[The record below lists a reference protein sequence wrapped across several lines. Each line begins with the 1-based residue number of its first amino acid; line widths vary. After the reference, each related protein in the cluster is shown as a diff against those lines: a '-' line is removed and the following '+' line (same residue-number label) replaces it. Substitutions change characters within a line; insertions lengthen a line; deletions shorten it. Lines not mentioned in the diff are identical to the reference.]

1 MCFLTRFVR
10 LGAFGV
16 VSIIIYL
23 LGRGDP
29 AQAIT
34 VTGAGSG
41 FAAPIY
47 EAWSAASEEKTG
59 VSVNYQNVGSSAG
72 QNQVLAGTVD
82 FGASD
87 IPMKAEQLDLN
98 KMFQFPTVMGG
109 VVPVVNLAGIKA
121 DELVLNGD
129 IIADIYMGTITM
141 WDDVRIRA
149 LNPHI
154 VLPHQEIAP
163 IYRADGS
170 GTTFVFTS
178 YLLESSAR
186 WKQNQGVG
194 ASVSWPCGMGAR
206 GNDGVAATIR
216 NVEGSISYIEYAYAR
231 HNRLTT
237 VRLRNRFGIN
247 VAANLE
253 SFSNAVKYAD
263 WKDKAHFVLNV
274 LKTSGKNSW
283 PIVSATYV
291 LVPLSMRDKQRD
303 TAVQKF
309 FEWGFKNGDRI
320 VANLDYVALP
330 DALKKNIIESW
341 KERK

>member
-1 MCFLTRFVR
+1 MFLTRLVR
-10 LGAFGV
+10 FSVLGIVILITYFLGA
-16 VSIIIYL
+16 
-23 LGRGDP
+23 R

-47 EAWSAASEEKTG
+47 EAWSAASEKKTG
-59 VSVNYQNVGSSAG
+59 VAVNYQNVGSSAG
-72 QNQVLAGTVD
+72 ENQVLVGTVD

-87 IPMKAEQLDLN
+87 IPMKTEQLELN

-121 DELVLNGD
+121 DELVLSGD

-141 WDDVRIRA
+141 WDDARIKA

-178 YLLESSAR
+178 YLAESSAR
-186 WKQNQGVG
+186 WKQKQGVG
-194 ASVSWPCGMGAR
+194 ASVGWPCGMGAR
-206 GNDGVAATIR
+206 GNDGVAAAIQ
-216 NVEGSISYIEYAYAR
+216 NVDGAIGYIEYAYAR
-231 HNRLTT
+231 HNHLTT
-237 VRLRNRFGIN
+237 IQLRNRFGIN
-247 VAANLE
+247 VVASLK
-253 SFSNAVKYAD
+253 SFSDAVKYAD
-263 WKDKAHFVLNV
+263 WKAATHFVIDV
-274 LKTSGKNSW
+274 LKTSGKNAW

-291 LVPLSMRDKQRD
+291 LVPLPMRDRQRD
-303 TAVQKF
+303 IAVQKF

-320 VANLDYVALP
+320 VSNLDYVALP
-330 DALKKNIIESW
+330 KTLKKNIIESW
-341 KERK
+341 KRGE